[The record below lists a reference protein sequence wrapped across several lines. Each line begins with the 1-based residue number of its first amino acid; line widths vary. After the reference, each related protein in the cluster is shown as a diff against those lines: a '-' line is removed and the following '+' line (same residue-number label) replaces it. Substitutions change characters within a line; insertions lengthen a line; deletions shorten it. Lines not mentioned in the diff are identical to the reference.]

1 MPVDLLGVVLIV
13 ALANFAAFGVS
24 LGPLRIVV
32 GVLFVLFVPGYALVA
47 ALFPESGT
55 SPKEARA
62 QAGASLTVSWTGN
75 ASGRFDTDR
84 GVDII
89 ERIAFSFG
97 LSFAI
102 VPLLALGVT
111 LSPLSFSTEPLFA
124 VLSVFT
130 IGCTLIA
137 LVRRLLLPTETQ
149 VSVSAIREVQ
159 NAYLAIRRSGSR
171 GEIILNI
178 ALAAA
183 VLLAVGTLGFAVIS
197 PQDGEQYTE
206 LYVLNEDTEGELVAE
221 GYPDTIG
228 ADEPTELH
236 VGIENYEHERVEY
249 HIVVQLQRVETEGEE
264 TVVTDRY
271 TVDAFSTV
279 LSPEE
284 RWVTDRELSVSDAPA
299 GEDRRL
305 KFLLYKDSVPDT
317 PTEASAYRQLH
328 IWVDVEAGDEPESID
343 TVTSSAP

>member
-1 MPVDLLGVVLIV
+1 MPIDLLGVVLIV
-13 ALANFAAFGVS
+13 ALANAAAFGVS
-24 LGPLRIVV
+24 LGPLRIIV
-32 GVLFVLFVPGYALVA
+32 GVLFVLFVPGYAFVA

-55 SPKEARA
+55 SPKVARGRT
-62 QAGASLTVSWTGN
+62 GASLTVSWTGN
-75 ASGRFDTDR
+75 ESGRFDTDR

-89 ERIAFSFG
+89 ERLALSFG

-111 LSPLSFSTEPLFA
+111 LSPLPFSTEPLF
-124 VLSVFT
+124 VVISTFT
-130 IGCTLIA
+130 VGCALIA
-137 LVRRLLLPTETQ
+137 LVRRLSLPTEKQ
-149 VSVSAIREVQ
+149 VSVSAIGGLQ
-159 NAYLAIRRSGSR
+159 NASFAIRRSSSR

-221 GYPDTIG
+221 GYPDTIS

-249 HIVVQLQRVETEGEE
+249 HTVVQLQRVETEGDEA
-264 TVVTDRY
+264 VVTDRY
-271 TVDAFSTV
+271 TVDEFSTV

-284 RWVTDRELSVSDAPA
+284 QWVTDRDLRVADAPA

-305 KFLLYKDSVPDT
+305 QFLLYKDSVPDT
-317 PTEASAYRQLH
+317 PTEDSAYRQLH
-328 IWVDVEAGDEPESID
+328 IWVDVETGDEPE
-343 TVTSSAP
+343 